1 MTATVAFSIS
11 LASLILFFVFK
22 YFENS
27 RDFAV
32 YNKFRNKGDVMVIS
46 SIKEIRTT
54 LLHIEEH
61 FSFKKVIYKTLHGI
75 AISVAYVAGGIER
88 QAHKVTMHMTH
99 RAKKEVRQTRS
110 SFLEEVETHKNG
122 LDTERIKRET
132 SLTSVTGNT
141 PE

>member
-1 MTATVAFSIS
+1 MMATIAFSVS

-27 RDFAV
+27 RDFEG
-32 YNKFRNKGDVMVIS
+32 YNKLRNKGDAMVIS
-46 SIKEIRTT
+46 SIKEIKTS
-54 LLHIEEH
+54 LLHMEEH

-88 QAHKVTMHMTH
+88 QAHKVTLHMTH
-99 RAKKEVRQTRS
+99 RAKKEVRQTKS
-110 SFLEEVETHKNG
+110 EFFEKVETHKNG

-132 SLTSVTGNT
+132 SLTSVEEVT